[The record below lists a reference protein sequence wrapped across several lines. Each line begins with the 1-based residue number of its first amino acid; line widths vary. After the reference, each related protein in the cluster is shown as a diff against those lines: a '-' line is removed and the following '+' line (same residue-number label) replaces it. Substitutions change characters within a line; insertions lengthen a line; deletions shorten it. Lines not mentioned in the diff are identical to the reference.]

1 MEIRHLRSFVVAA
14 EGEHFRRAADIL
26 RLPQPA
32 ISRHI
37 KSLEEDLGLAL
48 FERVGRRMRLSIAG
62 RFFLED
68 AKRILQELDRAS
80 DRARRVAS
88 GQVGTLRIGCNEPGS
103 GYPVVL
109 ETMRAFREASPE
121 VAVDLIL
128 MDSLPQVDAL
138 RTGQIDAGFIYR
150 DARTGDGLDF
160 RCMAEEHLLL
170 AVPQAH
176 PLNRKRNIKL
186 TDLRGEPLI
195 FLARSIAQ
203 SFYDLLVA
211 SCVAQGLSPKIVQEA
226 RSATMILNL
235 VSVGMGIGF
244 VSSAMRGRQS
254 ADVTL
259 KPIPE
264 LKIPLHFDLVWRQ
277 GNAYPA
283 LMRFI
288 ELATKKAGGFRPAG
302 RRN

>member
-1 MEIRHLRSFVVAA
+1 MELRHLRSFVAAA
-14 EGEHFRRAADIL
+14 EGEHFGRAAELL

-32 ISRHI
+32 ISRHV

-48 FERVGRRMRLSIAG
+48 FERAGRRIRLSLAG

-68 AKRILQELDRAS
+68 AKRILNDADRA
-80 DRARRVAS
+80 RERTRRVAS

-103 GYPVVL
+103 GYPIVL

-121 VAVDLIL
+121 VAIDLIL

-138 RTGQIDAGFIYR
+138 TSGQIDAGFIYR
-150 DARTGDGLDF
+150 DARTEGGLDF
-160 RCMAEEHLLL
+160 RSMAEEHLLL
-170 AVPQAH
+170 AVSQTH
-176 PLNRKRNIKL
+176 PLSRKRHIKL
-186 TDLRGEPLI
+186 TDLQGEPLI

-203 SFYDLLVA
+203 PFYDLLVA
-211 SCVAQGLSPKIVQEA
+211 SCIAGGLSPKIVQEA
-226 RSATMILNL
+226 RSATMVLNL

-244 VSSAMRGRQS
+244 VSSAMRGRQGQ
-254 ADVTL
+254 DVRL

-283 LMRFI
+283 LTRFI
-288 ELATKKAGGFRPAG
+288 ELASERS
-302 RRN
+302 RRAHSGART

>member
-1 MEIRHLRSFVVAA
+1 M
-14 EGEHFRRAADIL
+14 
-26 RLPQPA
+26 
-32 ISRHI
+32 
-37 KSLEEDLGLAL
+37 
-48 FERVGRRMRLSIAG
+48 
-62 RFFLED
+62 
-68 AKRILQELDRAS
+68 
-80 DRARRVAS
+80 
-88 GQVGTLRIGCNEPGS
+88 RIGCNEPGS

-121 VAVDLIL
+121 VAVDLLL
-128 MDSLPQVDAL
+128 MDSLPQIEAL
-138 RTGQIDAGFIYR
+138 KSGQIDAGFIYR
-150 DARTGDGLDF
+150 DTRTDNDLDF

-176 PLNRKRNIKL
+176 ALNRKRNIKL

-203 SFYDLLVA
+203 PFYDLLVA
-211 SCVAQGLSPKIVQEA
+211 SCVARGLSPKIVQEA
-226 RSATMILNL
+226 RSATMVLNL

-277 GNAYPA
+277 RNAYPA

-288 ELATKKAGGFRPAG
+288 ELAAKKAGRIKSARLGK
-302 RRN
+302 